1 MELLKNIKL
10 NAQEDDVLS
19 AILSLP
25 PTMSQPMYLYYYEGF
40 STQDIAKVLQ
50 IPIVNVRNRMSRARK
65 KIMQR
70 LGAQHGGFVDG
81 RRKRHQPECEML

>member
-1 MELLKNIKL
+1 MELLKNINL

-25 PTMSQPMYLYYYEGF
+25 STMSQPMYLYYYEGF

-65 KIMQR
+65 KIMQS